1 MGLRRSE
8 IIGVKYSDID
18 YINRTL
24 HVERQLGKVP
34 MSKKEDYKP
43 KTYTK
48 QEIDVKTES
57 SNRMIPIPDIRW
69 HDLRD
74 TYCTILLKNDF
85 NPKAVSKLMGHAKE
99 IITIDVYGDKQEII
113 EDCLEAL
120 EPFINEVLPEED
132 EEFNLSVM
140 DYMDSVALELVI

>member
-1 MGLRRSE
+1 M
-8 IIGVKYSDID
+8 
-18 YINRTL
+18 
-24 HVERQLGKVP
+24 
-34 MSKKEDYKP
+34 
-43 KTYTK
+43 
-48 QEIDVKTES
+48 
-57 SNRMIPIPDIRW
+57 PDIRW
-69 HDLRD
+69 HDLRA

-120 EPFINEVLPEED
+120 EPFIDEVLPEED

>member
-1 MGLRRSE
+1 M
-8 IIGVKYSDID
+8 
-18 YINRTL
+18 
-24 HVERQLGKVP
+24 
-34 MSKKEDYKP
+34 
-43 KTYTK
+43 
-48 QEIDVKTES
+48 
-57 SNRMIPIPDIRW
+57 PDIRW
-69 HDLRD
+69 HDLRA

-120 EPFINEVLPEED
+120 EPFIDEVLPEEE

>member
-1 MGLRRSE
+1 MEILIEAAKETPIYLQVMFVVLMGLRRSK

-34 MSKKEDYKP
+34 MSKKEDFKP

-48 QEIDVKTES
+48 QE
-57 SNRMIPIPDIRW
+57 
-69 HDLRD
+69 
-74 TYCTILLKNDF
+74 
-85 NPKAVSKLMGHAKE
+85 
-99 IITIDVYGDKQEII
+99 IDVYGDKQEII

-132 EEFNLSVM
+132 EEFNLSVI